1 MRIGKSVALTMMVA
15 SLAACESAEQRE
27 KKLVEEARDAFIS
40 STKDPMSWQFR
51 KVAPKG
57 DDILCGEVNTTDEA
71 GKYRGF
77 VVFMVNR
84 KTGVGY
90 TASPDPFFENHST
103 EVLDTCADAKQKAR
117 FIEGQKAVEAEAN
130 RKLQQLERE
139 NEITHLKAQLKMK
152 QLEE

>member
-40 STKDPMSWQFR
+40 STKDLMSWQFR

-90 TASPDPFFENHST
+90 TASPDPFFENHSA
-103 EVLDTCADAKQKAR
+103 ADAKQKAR